1 MTAVIRELEDR
12 DWSARDDVAFA
23 GVMVRQV
30 TSIVTENDE
39 SNVAMLAVNTRLGY
53 RPLATELSSVKD
65 L

>member
-1 MTAVIRELEDR
+1 VTAAIRKLEDR
-12 DWSARDDVAFA
+12 DWSARDEVAFA

-53 RPLATELSSVKD
+53 RPLATELSWVKH